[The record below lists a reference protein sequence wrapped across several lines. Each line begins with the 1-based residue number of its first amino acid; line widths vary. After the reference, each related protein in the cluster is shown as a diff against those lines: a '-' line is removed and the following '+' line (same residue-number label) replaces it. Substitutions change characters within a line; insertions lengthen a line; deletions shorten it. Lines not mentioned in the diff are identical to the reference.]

1 MKKMNPCGGG
11 PVEVFTAGRQDL
23 DSIPESVWEDILF
36 IAGRFAK
43 NCCQSIDNYV
53 CKDFE
58 IL

>member
-1 MKKMNPCGGG
+1 M
-11 PVEVFTAGRQDL
+11 EVFTAGRQDL